1 MLFTAAN
8 SAGDTIIKG
17 IFQAV
22 LNTSNPA
29 MQVSTLLV
37 NIGPSMNSVRVECID
52 GLHGDSKH
60 CQLRF
65 LSELNKYNIIMISV
79 EGWHNRLLYRRVE
92 FA

>member
-17 IFQAV
+17 RFQAV

-29 MQVSTLLV
+29 MQISTLLV
-37 NIGPSMNSVRVECID
+37 NIGPSMNNVRVECID
-52 GLHGDSKH
+52 DLHGDSKH

-65 LSELNKYNIIMISV
+65 LSE
-79 EGWHNRLLYRRVE
+79 
-92 FA
+92 

>member
-17 IFQAV
+17 AV

-29 MQVSTLLV
+29 MQISTLLI
-37 NIGPSMNSVRVECID
+37 NIGPSINNVRVECID

-65 LSELNKYNIIMISV
+65 LSE
-79 EGWHNRLLYRRVE
+79 
-92 FA
+92 